1 MTDKQDPIAHAA
13 RLLREAAEELRQAHA
28 YNNSEGW
35 ENETDAKAA
44 YDEHLAAAQALEDW
58 EQAVGAGGVSGPL
71 MGQPQAMPDLTA
83 LTERGAKAWT
93 AVDAQALREGRWYM
107 VTHDGVA
114 ALCEDRRDAEKEA
127 KDADMAWPHSGPH
140 RAVQLVE
147 ASTAG
152 FTAAD
157 MATASAQGF
166 RDGVASLSANAGEPR
181 ALTEDQWIDL
191 AQRHANADWNS
202 GRPDGFLNAVKAL
215 CLDYAAPP
223 TAQAEGWM
231 ATAQHQTYRCKIKSR
246 KQIDK
251 EIPRDQQGWWADA
264 AAGQKLLLR
273 PAVQADIDRCH
284 IGPRRSKNPDDYMCE
299 TQTNGSLVSKIALE
313 YMQPEQNVFAAVP
326 PPPTSAEGVE
336 P

>member
-1 MTDKQDPIAHAA
+1 MTDKQDPITHAA

-58 EQAVGAGGVSGPL
+58 EQAIGAGGVSGPL

-93 AVDAQALREGRWYM
+93 GVDAQALREGRWYM

-114 ALCEDRRDAEKEA
+114 TLCEDRRDAEKEA

-157 MATASAQGF
+157 MATAEARGF
-166 RDGVASLSANAGEPR
+166 RDGVASVAASSGSEPVAWTTGLNWRTDTRCQSEMVVKLTRKSQPEYGFTQPIYTVPSPPEGTVGVWTALPGALPEPGVPVLLDIGKKYPIRALWAAKHTVEAADDDTDWAEYDEATETYYCPEGWYEWNEHEEIHWAVTETPR
-181 ALTEDQWIDL
+181 AWAPL
-191 AQRHANADWNS
+191 
-202 GRPDGFLNAVKAL
+202 
-215 CLDYAAPP
+215 PP
-223 TAQAEGWM
+223 T
-231 ATAQHQTYRCKIKSR
+231 TAGSGK
-246 KQIDK
+246 
-251 EIPRDQQGWWADA
+251 RD
-264 AAGQKLLLR
+264 
-273 PAVQADIDRCH
+273 
-284 IGPRRSKNPDDYMCE
+284 
-299 TQTNGSLVSKIALE
+299 
-313 YMQPEQNVFAAVP
+313 
-326 PPPTSAEGVE
+326 
-336 P
+336 